1 MELLNSKCAGLAPIV
16 TTTTMPVVNVHYL
29 RHNTCHVT
37 YTVTTRMCLTRA
49 ERLTSAVRS
58 ASRCPDRHSAG
69 VCGPKVHGII
79 SGLKGLIAG
88 IKSDEGRLN
97 R

>member
-1 MELLNSKCAGLAPIV
+1 
-16 TTTTMPVVNVHYL
+16 MPVVNVHCL

-37 YTVTTRMCLTRA
+37 YIVTTRMCFKCA
-49 ERLTSAVRS
+49 ERLTGAVRS
-58 ASRCPDRHSAG
+58 VYRCPDGHSAG
-69 VCGPKVHGII
+69 VYGPKVHGII
-79 SGLKGLIAG
+79 SGLEGLIAG

>member
-1 MELLNSKCAGLAPIV
+1 MESLNSKCAGLTPIV
-16 TTTTMPVVNVHYL
+16 TTTMMPVVNVHWL
-29 RHNTCHVT
+29 RHNMCHVT

-58 ASRCPDRHSAG
+58 VSRMGMQP

-79 SGLKGLIAG
+79 SGSEGLIAG
-88 IKSDEGRLN
+88 IKSGEGRPN

>member
-1 MELLNSKCAGLAPIV
+1 MDCGSLNSKCAGLTGIV
-16 TTTTMPVVNVHYL
+16 TTTMMPVVNVHWL

-58 ASRCPDRHSAG
+58 VSRCPDGHAAG
-69 VCGPKVHGII
+69 VW
-79 SGLKGLIAG
+79 A
-88 IKSDEGRLN
+88 
-97 R
+97 

>member
-1 MELLNSKCAGLAPIV
+1 MESLNSKCAGLTPIV
-16 TTTTMPVVNVHYL
+16 TTTTMPVVNVHCL

-37 YTVTTRMCLTRA
+37 YTVTTRLCLTRA
-49 ERLTSAVRS
+49 ERLTSAVRCV
-58 ASRCPDRHSAG
+58 SRCRDGHSAG

-79 SGLKGLIAG
+79 SGLEGLIAA
-88 IKSDEGRLN
+88 IKSDKGRLN